1 MFSRSQCCTQVQ
13 PSLQPGRGSPR
24 DEEKLGI
31 DIGFKI
37 VLCYCSVSGVE
48 GARGE
53 TQGLGGPQRAPP
65 LPLEEGSRAS
75 GAGRKE
81 AQAVSGPA
89 VSPGWAWNRPGHWA
103 FVCPEGLSPKSLVLL
118 GRVWPVRMAVGFPG
132 QASFPRCVCFAHSC
146 PGARPSAPPPRTS
159 GKWRLRPRVK
169 PEGCAQCEMKTQ
181 PLFKEQEEGPQR
193 CCNMKLLLPRALRHG
208 FRMWLFDVL
217 GNKKS

>member
-118 GRVWPVRMAVGFPG
+118 GRVWPVRWRWAFQVRLRSLGVSALHTPAQG
-132 QASFPRCVCFAHSC
+132 H
-146 PGARPSAPPPRTS
+146 APP
-159 GKWRLRPRVK
+159 
-169 PEGCAQCEMKTQ
+169 
-181 PLFKEQEEGPQR
+181 
-193 CCNMKLLLPRALRHG
+193 LPRPAL
-208 FRMWLFDVL
+208 L
-217 GNKKS
+217 GSGACVPG